1 MDQRMEAS
9 CPDRRVGD
17 RAAGARTRGRASAE
31 AGGRR
36 RRFKRRGHRGTGEN
50 PGTLRRRGLAPAAC
64 MTRLIPPP
72 AAIDVTLGPGGA
84 PESISG
90 AFTGSIDPIARWKVE
105 TSWWDRPVVREYWKA
120 VLNNTMLCEL
130 YHDIARNEW
139 FVERVYD

>member
-1 MDQRMEAS
+1 
-9 CPDRRVGD
+9 
-17 RAAGARTRGRASAE
+17 
-31 AGGRR
+31 
-36 RRFKRRGHRGTGEN
+36 
-50 PGTLRRRGLAPAAC
+50 
-64 MTRLIPPP
+64 MTRLITPP
-72 AAIDVTLGPGGA
+72 AAIDVTLGPSGT

-105 TSWWDRPVVREYWKA
+105 TSWWDKPVVREYWKA